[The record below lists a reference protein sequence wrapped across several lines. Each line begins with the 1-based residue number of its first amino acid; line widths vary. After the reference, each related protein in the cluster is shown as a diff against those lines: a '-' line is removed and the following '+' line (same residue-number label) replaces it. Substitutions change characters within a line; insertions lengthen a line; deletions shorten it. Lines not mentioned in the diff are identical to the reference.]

1 MYKTIAV
8 PIDLAHT
15 ERLAKAI
22 DTASDLGRHYGAQ
35 VIYIGVTASTPGAQ
49 AHNPTEYEDKLKA
62 FAKAQGDE
70 HGHGVH
76 VHVVVSHDPAA
87 NLDSDLLAAVEEVGA
102 DLVVMAS
109 HEPGVVDHFWHL
121 WPSHGGAMAS
131 HAKASVLV
139 VR

>member
-1 MYKTIAV
+1 MYKNIAV
-8 PIDLAHT
+8 PVDLAHT

-35 VIYIGVTASTPGAQ
+35 VTYIGVTASTPGAQ
-49 AHNPTEYEDKLKA
+49 GHNPAEYEATLKA
-62 FAKAQGDE
+62 FAAEQGSM

-87 NLDSDLLAAVEEVGA
+87 NLDSDLLAAVDEIGA

-109 HEPGVVDHFWHL
+109 HAPGVADHFWHL

-131 HAKASVLV
+131 QSKASVFV